1 MFGIPGVRRCRVR
14 GLKLRGVHMKI
25 VLFCRS
31 AVLPLVAGVTLMPA
45 VALAQRAEDLPP
57 HRLDTPVE
65 MRVPGRIFLQLTPEA
80 VRTGE
85 GEEFI
90 STMTRMFDGR
100 VLRRYTRLLP
110 GMVLLQVRPGD
121 ERVVAEIARMSRE
134 VKSIAWDTWGGT
146 EAGPSDPRA
155 VNGDMDFWRTRV
167 CIDPVWEAGYTSS
180 TKIVTAIIDTGINYL
195 QPDLIPNLWEN
206 QDEKN
211 GVAGVDDDGNGV
223 IDDIIGAAFIWND
236 PSSPPACAEANGTLN
251 PPSCW
256 TTNRCGGTCEYVW
269 NGLQLF
275 SDGISDDPFDRDGP
289 AVTDFD
295 PAFLDPPCPCPT
307 RDSTWLGHGTL
318 TAAMIGARGNNA
330 LHASGVAWEARM
342 MAVRVMDTPW
352 RMPFVSD
359 FIAALDYMI
368 ATPEVRVAAIPLTYE
383 YSGALEAAAQAAVDN
398 GIVLVCA
405 AGNAGVHVPWP
416 PPNGRFFP
424 GAFANIKGVISV
436 GASDCNDAPYQ
447 FTPPFYSTNW
457 GETTVDVFAPGE
469 NRLPVLDGV
478 YGFTSGASSL
488 VAGIVS
494 LYLAENPSATP
505 ADVEELIVNTARQV
519 PVLQA
524 FPANQNN
531 PACRAGGVINA
542 AAMFGL
548 PASCPPIEPCDP

>member
-1 MFGIPGVRRCRVR
+1 
-14 GLKLRGVHMKI
+14 
-25 VLFCRS
+25 
-31 AVLPLVAGVTLMPA
+31 
-45 VALAQRAEDLPP
+45 
-57 HRLDTPVE
+57 
-65 MRVPGRIFLQLTPEA
+65 
-80 VRTGE
+80 
-85 GEEFI
+85 
-90 STMTRMFDGR
+90 
-100 VLRRYTRLLP
+100 
-110 GMVLLQVRPGD
+110 
-121 ERVVAEIARMSRE
+121 
-134 VKSIAWDTWGGT
+134 
-146 EAGPSDPRA
+146 
-155 VNGDMDFWRTRV
+155 
-167 CIDPVWEAGYTSS
+167 
-180 TKIVTAIIDTGINYL
+180 
-195 QPDLIPNLWEN
+195 
-206 QDEKN
+206 
-211 GVAGVDDDGNGV
+211 
-223 IDDIIGAAFIWND
+223 
-236 PSSPPACAEANGTLN
+236 
-251 PPSCW
+251 
-256 TTNRCGGTCEYVW
+256 
-269 NGLQLF
+269 
-275 SDGISDDPFDRDGP
+275 
-289 AVTDFD
+289 
-295 PAFLDPPCPCPT
+295 
-307 RDSTWLGHGTL
+307 
-318 TAAMIGARGNNA
+318 
-330 LHASGVAWEARM
+330 M